1 MGMGI
6 YNYEAKED
14 LQVGEVCLERDIYE
28 IINIYKK
35 GSIVLC
41 DSVSRFSANSD
52 RMFEVINRVETYMHK
67 NEDYTYQ
74 VSDRPNLIYVVE
86 QVR

>member
-1 MGMGI
+1 
-6 YNYEAKED
+6 
-14 LQVGEVCLERDIYE
+14 
-28 IINIYKK
+28 
-35 GSIVLC
+35 
-41 DSVSRFSANSD
+41 SRFSANSD

-74 VSDRPNLIYVVE
+74 VSDRPKLIYVVE